1 VIAEQALSRQVSATP
16 VVLLHS
22 SMSSKAQWKRMV
34 QALEPARPTLAID
47 LYGYGEAPLP
57 ASAEDFALADEVERV
72 RMLIE
77 QRFGHATPFHLIGHS
92 YGGATALRLASEMP
106 QRIASLAV
114 FEPVAFYLLEADD
127 PARQEVEAVVQR
139 IDQAIPYDRHAAT
152 RTFIDY
158 WSGAGTFDA
167 MPDNLQALLADQIG
181 KVRLDFQALM
191 SEPLRLPDLSVL
203 SMPVCL
209 LRGKQSPL
217 STRRIVELL
226 SLALPQAVGH
236 ESDGG
241 HMAPITHAE
250 QVNALLLGFLTEL
263 DGTAKSALREDSIA

>member
-1 VIAEQALSRQVSATP
+1 
-16 VVLLHS
+16 
-22 SMSSKAQWKRMV
+22 MSSKAQWKRLI
-34 QALEPARPTLAID
+34 QTLEPACLTLAID
-47 LYGYGEAPLP
+47 LYGYGEASMP
-57 ASAEDFALADEVERV
+57 ASAEDFSLADEVERV

-77 QRFGHATPFHLIGHS
+77 QRFGHDTPFHLIGHS

-114 FEPVAFYLLEADD
+114 FEPVAFYLLDADD
-127 PARQEVEAVVQR
+127 PARQEVEAVVR
-139 IDQAIPYDRHAAT
+139 GIDQSMPHDRHAAT

-167 MPDNLQALLADQIG
+167 MPGNLQTMLTSQID

-203 SMPVCL
+203 AMPLSL
-209 LRGKQSPL
+209 LRGRQSPL
-217 STRRIVELL
+217 SSRRIVELL
-226 SLALPQAVGH
+226 SVALPQAECVDCG
-236 ESDGG
+236 GG

-250 QVNALLLGFLTEL
+250 QVNAALLRFLAEQGGAEQGRT
-263 DGTAKSALREDSIA
+263 REAAEA

>member
-1 VIAEQALSRQVSATP
+1 
-16 VVLLHS
+16 VLLHS
-22 SMSSKAQWKRMV
+22 SMSSKAQWKRLV

-47 LYGYGEAPLP
+47 LYGYGEAPMP
-57 ASAEDFALADEVERV
+57 ASTEDFSLGDEVERV

-77 QRFGHATPFHLIGHS
+77 QRFGHDTPFHLIGHS
-92 YGGATALRLASEMP
+92 YGGATALRLACEMP
-106 QRIASLAV
+106 QRIVSLAV
-114 FEPVAFYLLEADD
+114 YEPVAFYLLDAHD

-139 IDQAIPYDRHAAT
+139 IDQAIPHDPNTAT

-158 WSGAGTFDA
+158 WSGTGSFDA
-167 MPDNLQALLADQIG
+167 MLDNLQILLAGQIG

-191 SEPLRLPDLSVL
+191 GEPLRLPDLSVL

-226 SLALPQAVGH
+226 SEALPQAACR

-263 DGTAKSALREDSIA
+263 DGTEKSALREDSIA